1 MGGFFS
7 LEKPKEEEKEEL
19 QGLKEEVESV
29 VRSVRDGRSYL
40 EVVKSPHVPRPAA
53 RRRTDSIRQVLPSS
67 TRRRSFRFT
76 KE

>member
-29 VRSVRDGRSYL
+29 VRGVRDGRSYL
-40 EVVKSPHVPRPAA
+40 EVLKSPPLPHPAA
-53 RRRTDSIRQVLPSS
+53 RRRSHSIRQVLPSS